1 MVALLKNRWCVC
13 MAIKA
18 FSLMVLSC
26 SLLASVCVYVCVFLD
41 TQFDLIYFFFENEIE
56 VVRNSDCSFEKVNL
70 IIIDLLIIGPS
81 RFGNIAVR

>member
-1 MVALLKNRWCVC
+1 MCVC
-13 MAIKA
+13 
-18 FSLMVLSC
+18 
-26 SLLASVCVYVCVFLD
+26 VCVCVCLD